1 MRVNEGQSFLNLYY
15 ESGAVE
21 IASGNVQHVLF
32 DGRGSDVKNSGQVST
47 PDKIADAMAA
57 WVMSPNPQEVLDPAA
72 GFGHLLH
79 ACRRVNPSFK
89 AVGIETDQD
98 VFKTALATAPK
109 GTKLILSDYLR
120 NCPGWFRGI
129 IANPPYVKSQ
139 RMALSE
145 AEWQYFDELFGTKL
159 GRQTNLYALFLLK
172 IWEDL
177 APNGRAAIIVPAEFL
192 NANFGRVIKER
203 LQAMKPRGLA
213 VFAAD
218 VNLFENTLTT
228 SVVLFLEKSPVPAPP
243 FRGKCVRCAAD
254 LVAFVASMEERLPV
268 QPDEHDLAS
277 FDPEDKWLNRLF
289 TSNEAQD
296 NSHPAVAR
304 IGDFFKCSRGIAT
317 GANEYFCLRAS
328 EISEHG
334 LSLKDFDRC
343 VTRAADLSGWFV
355 DTKDFLS
362 LVKAEKRC
370 YLMNPS
376 TIHPAMESYLARG
389 KASGVHERHLPSKRP
404 VWYLPERRKHPSILV
419 PVFSRRQPRFILNL
433 AGVSSLTCFHG
444 LYAKPGSEHLIPLV
458 WVYLNSS
465 QGMAAFSGVNRF
477 YGNGLNKLE
486 PKDVEQMAC
495 PNLNLVKTKD
505 LQNLT
510 KTVDAAMALSVI
522 STAWFNQ
529 ILSDYSADLSS
540 GLRK

>member
-1 MRVNEGQSFLNLYY
+1 MRVNEGQSFLDLYY
-15 ESGAVE
+15 QPGAVE

-32 DGRGSDVKNSGQVST
+32 DGRGADVRNSGQVST
-47 PDKIADAMAA
+47 PEEIADAMAL
-57 WVMSPNPQEVLDPAA
+57 WVMAPNPREVLDPAA

-79 ACRRVNPSFK
+79 ACRRVNSSFK

-98 VFKTALATAPK
+98 VFKSALTTAPK
-109 GTKLILSDYLR
+109 GTKLVLSDYLR
-120 NCPGWFRGI
+120 NDPGIFQAI

-139 RMALSE
+139 RMALSD

-177 APNGRAAIIVPAEFL
+177 APKGRAAIIVPAEFL

-213 VFAAD
+213 VFAPD

-228 SVVLFLEKSPVPAPP
+228 SVVLFLEKGPAPAP
-243 FRGKCVRCAAD
+243 AFRGKCVRSAAD
-254 LVAFVASMEERLPV
+254 LAEFVASMEKRLPV
-268 QPDEHDLAS
+268 QSDELDLAS

-289 TSNEAQD
+289 ASNEAQEI
-296 NSHPAVAR
+296 SRPAVAR

-328 EISEHG
+328 EIREHG
-334 LSLKDFDRC
+334 LSTKDFDRC

-355 DTKDFLS
+355 DTSDFLS

-370 YLMNPS
+370 YLLNPDS
-376 TIHPAMESYLARG
+376 IYPAMELYLARG
-389 KASGVHERHLPSKRP
+389 KSSGVHERHLPSKRP
-404 VWYLPERRKHPSILV
+404 VWYLPERRKQPSILV
-419 PVFSRRQPRFILNL
+419 PVFSRRQPRFILNS
-433 AGVSSLTCFHG
+433 AEVSSLTCFHG
-444 LYAKPGSEHLIPLV
+444 LYAKPGSEHLVPLV

-465 QGMAAFSGVNRF
+465 QGMEAFGGVNRF

-495 PNLNLVKTKD
+495 PNLKLVKTKD
-505 LQNLT
+505 LERLA
-510 KTVDAAMALSVI
+510 KKIDAAMDSSKI
-522 STAWFNQ
+522 SAEWFDQ
-529 ILSDYSADLSS
+529 VLSDYLPVSVPA
-540 GLRK
+540 

>member
-1 MRVNEGQSFLNLYY
+1 MRVNEGQSFLDLYY
-15 ESGAVE
+15 EPGAVE
-21 IASGNVQHVLF
+21 IASGDVHHAIF
-32 DGRGSDVKNSGQVST
+32 GGRGADVRNSGQVST
-47 PDKIADAMAA
+47 PDDIANAMAQ

-89 AVGIETDQD
+89 AVGIESDQD
-98 VFKTALATAPK
+98 VFKTALGTAPK
-109 GTKLILSDYLR
+109 GTKLVLSDYLR
-120 NCPGWFRGI
+120 NCPGLFRGI

-145 AEWQYFDELFGTKL
+145 AEWQFFDELFGTKL

-177 APNGRAAIIVPAEFL
+177 APEGRAAVIIPAEFL

-213 VFAAD
+213 VFASN

-228 SVVLFLEKSPVPAPP
+228 SVVLFLEKGPAPAP
-243 FRGKCVRCAAD
+243 AFRGKCVRSAAD
-254 LVAFVASMEERLPV
+254 LADFVASMEKRLPI
-268 QPDEHDLAS
+268 QSDELDLAS
-277 FDPEDKWLNRLF
+277 FDPEDKWLNRLYA
-289 TSNEAQD
+289 SNEAHD
-296 NSHPAVAR
+296 NSRPAVAR

-328 EISEHG
+328 DIREHG
-334 LSLKDFDRC
+334 LSTKDFDRC
-343 VTRAADLSGWFV
+343 VTRAADLSGWSV
-355 DTKDFLS
+355 DASDFLS
-362 LVKAEKRC
+362 LVKDEKRC
-370 YLMNPS
+370 YLLNPN
-376 TIHPAMESYLARG
+376 TIHPAMEIYLARG

-404 VWYLPERRKHPSILV
+404 VWYLPERRKQPSILV
-419 PVFSRRQPRFILNL
+419 PVFSRRQPRFILNS

-444 LYAKPGSEHLIPLV
+444 LYAKPGSEHLVPLA

-465 QGMAAFSGVNRF
+465 QGMEAFGGVNRF

-495 PNLNLVKTKD
+495 PNLNSITTKD
-505 LQNLT
+505 LQNLR
-510 KTVDAAMALSVI
+510 KKIDAAMASSKVSAL
-522 STAWFNQ
+522 WFDQ
-529 ILSDYSADLSS
+529 VLSDYLPVSVPA
-540 GLRK
+540 